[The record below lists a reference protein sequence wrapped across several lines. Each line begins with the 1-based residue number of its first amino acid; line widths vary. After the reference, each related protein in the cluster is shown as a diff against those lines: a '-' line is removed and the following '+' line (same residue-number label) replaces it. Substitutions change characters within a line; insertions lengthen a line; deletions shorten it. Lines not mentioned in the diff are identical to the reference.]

1 MSRFLPHPLLSLGL
15 VFVWLLLTRFSLG
28 HLILGT
34 VIAGFAGW
42 AFARIEPDRP
52 RIRAYLPLV
61 RLALVVGL
69 DIIRSNWAVALLMLT
84 NGRHGARNSAFVEIP
99 LRLRDPVG
107 LSLLAMIV
115 TATPGTAW
123 LEYDAET
130 GVLLLHVFDMIE
142 TDDWPAL
149 ICGRYEAR
157 LLEAFEE

>member
-1 MSRFLPHPLLSLGL
+1 MRRVLPHPLLVLSL

-34 VIAGFAGW
+34 VIATFAGW
-42 AFARIEPDRP
+42 AFARVEPATP
-52 RIRAYLPLV
+52 RVRAYLPLI
-61 RLALVVGL
+61 RLALLVST
-69 DIIRSNWAVALLMLT
+69 DIIRSNWAVAALMLT
-84 NGRHGARNSAFVEIP
+84 NGRHGARHSDFVEIQ
-99 LRLRDPVG
+99 LRLRDPLG
-107 LSLLAMIV
+107 LALLSMIV

-123 LEYDAET
+123 LEYDAGT

-157 LLEAFEE
+157 LLEAFAE